1 MIFLLIRQ
9 SIIWSHRLTV
19 RTDGFQSSN
28 RGSIPRGTAIKKM
41 FKIGIVE
48 KIDDSGL
55 KLLDKHPEFEY
66 EIIEDV
72 SKVNLTKQLPKFDGL
87 TLRVAK
93 LDSEI
98 LSNCRN
104 LKVISRHGVGYDNV
118 DLNYLKKNNI
128 TLLITAT
135 GNAVTVAE
143 HAMYMML
150 SLSKGIVAY
159 DSAVRSG
166 DFKKN
171 VSKIETCELFN
182 KEILIAGFG
191 RIGKNLIKR
200 CLGFEMKVNVF
211 DPFVNME
218 TIKSFGGNK
227 VEKLDISVTTADFI
241 SIHMPLNSNT
251 KNLIDLKML
260 KTMKKNTIIINTAR
274 GGVINEEDL
283 DHALNKKIIFAAGLD
298 VFEKEPP
305 DPSNPLLKNKKVLL
319 SPHSSSFTNEC
330 KSRMSIETAQNII
343 DFFENKTKESMIVKL

>member
-1 MIFLLIRQ
+1 MVFNHLIG
-9 SIIWSHRLTV
+9 V
-19 RTDGFQSSN
+19 RFPVGPPLN
-28 RGSIPRGTAIKKM
+28 KM
-41 FKIGIVE
+41 FKIAIVE
-48 KIDDSGL
+48 KIDESGL
-55 KLLDKHPEFEY
+55 RLLDNHKNFEY
-66 EIIEDV
+66 QVIEDV
-72 SKVNLTKQLPKFDGL
+72 SKNNLIKELPKFDGL

-98 LSNCRN
+98 LRNCKK
-104 LKVISRHGVGYDNV
+104 LKIISRHGVGYDNV

-159 DSAVRSG
+159 DKAVRTG

-171 VSKIETCELFN
+171 VSKIETYELFD

-200 CLGFEMKVNVF
+200 CLGFEMKVNVY
-211 DPFVNME
+211 DPFVSKE
-218 TIKSFGGNK
+218 VIESFGGNK
-227 VEKLDISVTTADFI
+227 IENLNVAVKTADFL
-241 SIHMPLNSNT
+241 SIHMPLNKET

-260 KTMKKNTIIINTAR
+260 KTMKKNAIIINTAR
-274 GGVINEEDL
+274 GGVINENDL
-283 DHALNKKIIFAAGLD
+283 DKALNEKIIFAAGLD

-305 DPSNPLLKNKKVLL
+305 DPNNPLLKNSKVLL
-319 SPHSSSFTNEC
+319 SPHSSSFTKEC
-330 KSRMSIETAQNII
+330 KSRMSVETVQNVI